1 MTAALAFFDWMLPEN
16 QSIALVPPG
25 IALVDNST
33 GGSTTSSIS
42 TLQQEQSDTE
52 YVRENI
58 DRTSGELFILDLLTN
73 TTAGGEET
81 AYYGCVAALG
91 VRVADYGSGK
101 FVDAKV
107 TVTVDPNTAS
117 YGDGTLYKTRVYLA
131 AANSLGAGSFP
142 NNNAV
147 FFPFSEEV
155 EAAAATAS
163 IRTNGGHGGT
173 SHNKIRIQIEPKT
186 GATGGSTG
194 VPVYTVHLS
203 RIMLAR
209 CFYGQ
214 ATNSSLSYN
223 VLDQSEIQRSYSGT
237 PYVSSRDTQRRI
249 SAMFNRLEKHQ
260 IYGLV
265 NGSITNLCFAN
276 INAINKYA
284 GRSRNVIYSPRLKPP
299 VGEYAEQSVPS
310 PTLTV
315 ISEAWSNEHIYG
327 LLEEPLNA
335 QLVTVLAD
343 NGQIWQSGFVVL
355 ETPLT

>member
-1 MTAALAFFDWMLPEN
+1 MTAALAFFDWLLPEN
-16 QSIALVPPG
+16 QNIALVPPG

-33 GGSTTSSIS
+33 GGTTASSIS
-42 TLQQEQSDTE
+42 TLQQEQSDIE

-58 DRTSGELFILDLLTN
+58 DRTSSELFILDLLTN
-73 TTAGGEET
+73 ATVGGQEI
-81 AYYGCVAALG
+81 AYYGCIAALG

-107 TVTVDPNTAS
+107 TVTVDPNTGS
-117 YGDGTLYKTRVYLA
+117 YGGGTLYKTRVYLA
-131 AANSLGAGSFP
+131 AANSLGSGSFP

-147 FFPFSEEV
+147 FFPFSDEV
-155 EAAAATAS
+155 EAASSSAA

-173 SHNKIRIQIEPKT
+173 GYNKVRIQIEPKT

-203 RIMLAR
+203 RVMLAR
-209 CFYGQ
+209 CFYGT
-214 ATNSSLSYN
+214 ASNSSLSYN
-223 VLDQSEIQRSYSGT
+223 VVDQSEIQRSYSGT

-249 SAMFNRLEKHQ
+249 GATFNDLEKHQ
-260 IYGLV
+260 IYGIV
-265 NGSITNLCFAN
+265 NGSIVNLCYAN

-299 VGEYAEQSVPS
+299 PGEYAEDA
-310 PTLTV
+310 LTPMMTV
-315 ISEAWSNEHIYG
+315 FSEAWSNEHIYG
-327 LLEEPLNA
+327 LLEDPLNA

-343 NGQIWQSGFVVL
+343 SAQMWQSNFVIL